1 MMETERRRAIFSRRE
16 ALRLALGMSGLT
28 LAAACAPIGSS
39 PPPKP
44 AETTK
49 PTVQPAAP
57 APSTPAPSTPAGG
70 TAVGAASGTSAG
82 TAPTVAPAAT
92 KPAATASAA
101 KPTAAAAP
109 KAGGTLTVASQSDII
124 NFDAHALPAANRPI
138 FQQIFSP
145 LTRYDENLK
154 PQPELAESWE
164 VSPDGLT
171 IAMKLRQGVKFHSG
185 RDFTAEDVL
194 WNLKRIQDPKVAA
207 NSRVLAQTIVDA
219 QAVDPH
225 TVRFSF
231 ERPTPGIFDL
241 FDLFYVM
248 DREIGDVKS
257 QGAGTGPFKVAAWN
271 PGDQLRM
278 VRHDGYFKQ
287 GLPRLNEVVVKAI
300 PDPAGR
306 IVNLESGAVD
316 LVMQP
321 LNNDYVRLKQDGK
334 FQTPLGAD
342 GNVVLDFIMNVSE
355 KPFDDKRVRQ
365 AFNMA
370 VDRQRVLE
378 RAYAGVGETACIP
391 FPKHSLAYDA
401 AAASSCRFDLE
412 GARKLLADA
421 GHGGGFDVEAI
432 LDSSQSAWRQFAE
445 IYQSDLAKIGVRMK
459 LTVLEPPLYRQ
470 NTFGHKFQA
479 AFHNFGRANK
489 DPDGLFRIAVAWY
502 PTKEGFST
510 FTSPEYERLV
520 TEAGSTVDL
529 AKRKALYSQ
538 IMQLIVDESFTLS
551 IVSIPQ
557 IWAVA
562 PYVRD
567 FAWNLDGHEIL
578 ENVWLDK

>member
-1 MMETERRRAIFSRRE
+1 MPSDPRNHLVSRRE
-16 ALRLALGMSGLT
+16 VLRL
-28 LAAACAPIGSS
+28 LAGAGGVSLVAACAPIEA
-39 PPPKP
+39 PAAPTAPAPKPTEAAVKP
-44 AETTK
+44 AESK
-49 PTVQPAAP
+49 PAESKPAAP
-57 APSTPAPSTPAGG
+57 AP
-70 TAVGAASGTSAG
+70 
-82 TAPTVAPAAT
+82 
-92 KPAATASAA
+92 
-101 KPTAAAAP
+101 AAAAP
-109 KAGGTLTVASQSDII
+109 TQVTAPTAAPKVAAKTGGTLTVASQADII
-124 NFDAHALPAANRPI
+124 NIDAHALPAANRPI

-145 LTRYDENLK
+145 LIRYDTSLK
-154 PQPELAESWE
+154 PHPELAESWE
-164 VSPDGLT
+164 LSPDNLT
-171 IAMKLRQGVKFHSG
+171 ITMKLREGVKFHSG
-185 RDFTAEDVL
+185 RDFTSEDVL
-194 WNLKRIQDPKVAA
+194 WNLRRLQDPKVAA
-207 NSRVLAQTIVDA
+207 NSLVLAEAIKEA

-225 TVRFSF
+225 TVRFGF

-248 DREIGDVKS
+248 DREIEDVKS

-271 PGDQLRM
+271 PGDQLRL
-278 VRHDGYFKQ
+278 VRHDAYFKP
-287 GLPRLNEVVVKAI
+287 GLPRLNEVVVKAM
-300 PDPAGR
+300 PDPASR

-321 LNNDYVRLKQDGK
+321 LNNDYARLKQGGT
-334 FQTPLGAD
+334 FQTPAGAD

-378 RAYAGVGETACIP
+378 RVYAGVGELACIP
-391 FPKHSLAYDA
+391 FPKHSFAYDQA
-401 AAASSCRFDLE
+401 AAGSCRFDLD

-421 GHGGGFDVEAI
+421 GYANGVDVEAI

-445 IYQSDLAKIGVRMK
+445 IYQADLAKIGVRMK
-459 LTVLEPPLYRQ
+459 LTVQEPPQYRQ
-470 NTFGHKFQA
+470 NTFAHKFQS

-502 PTKEGFST
+502 PTKDGFST
-510 FTSPEYERLV
+510 FTSPDYERLV
-520 TEAGSTVDL
+520 GEAGSTMDQ
-529 AKRKALYSQ
+529 AKRKELYSQ
-538 IMQLIVDESFTLS
+538 IMKLIVDESFVLS

-567 FAWNLDGHEIL
+567 LAWNLDGHEIL